1 MMMYDVIFAI
11 LRLLL
16 KLHSFPLWQALYF
29 QRWHLSL
36 EHHEQTGVLA
46 ASEHYGTR
54 TTASQS

>member
-1 MMMYDVIFAI
+1 MYDVILAI

-29 QRWHLSL
+29 QRGHLSL